1 MDKIKEWFIEIL
13 ALLLFPL
20 LPLMILIGLDMEE
33 DDEDDV

>member
-33 DDEDDV
+33 DNKNNV